1 MDKPNLLFIFTDEQ
15 RFDTL
20 KCYGND
26 FVEAPRLNALAEES
40 FVFERAYVTQPIC
53 TPSRSTIM
61 TGLYPHTTGCLSN
74 NMALKPDTKTIAEM
88 VDDDYFC
95 AYIGK
100 WHLGDEVIPQ
110 HGFEHWVSLDDK
122 YRAHLSKPEYRSR
135 LSDYHHFL
143 VEHGFE
149 PDVDQGDTQVFSRP
163 FAAKLD
169 EPYTKATFVGQQTA
183 QLLREIERR
192 PFVFYV
198 NMLEPHMPFTGPFD
212 DMYDPNEIPVGPQFL
227 QKPAENAS
235 LVNRM
240 LADYFMQAEWEG
252 QDLSTEAGC
261 RGMRAQYLGLVTL
274 VDRAM
279 GAILDALEES
289 GQAENTIVVFTSDH
303 GDMMGDHGIFAKGV
317 LYEEAVRVP
326 LLIRVPWL
334 QRAGRRIRGN
344 FSQIDLVPMLLD
356 LLGEAVPGGLQGQ
369 SRVPVLR
376 GEERLEQE
384 DVFIECHGGH
394 NRPGPPFTTAD
405 EETRRVLG
413 LPWRT
418 VISAD
423 RWKLNL
429 SPEDQCELFDLNTDP
444 HEATNRFDDPG
455 QQERIRDL
463 RGRIARWQE
472 RTGDEAPLP
481 KVH

>member
-20 KCYGND
+20 QCYGND
-26 FVEAPRLNALAEES
+26 FVAAPRLNALAEES

-74 NMALKPDTKTIAEM
+74 NMALGSDTRTIAEM
-88 VDDDYFC
+88 VDRDYAR

-110 HGFEHWVSLDDK
+110 HGFEHWVSLDDQ
-122 YRAHLSKPEYRSR
+122 YRAHLSKSEYRSR

-143 VEHGFE
+143 VGHGFE
-149 PDVDQGDTQVFSRP
+149 PDVDQGDAKVFSRP

-169 EPYTKATFVGQQTA
+169 DPYTKATFVGQQTV
-183 QLLREIERR
+183 QWLRENAGQ
-192 PFVFYV
+192 PFACYV

-212 DMYDPNEIPVGPQFL
+212 EMYDPDAIPTGPQFL
-227 QKPAENAS
+227 QKPGENMS

-240 LADYFMQAEWEG
+240 LAEYFMQAEWEG

-261 RGMRAQYLGLVTL
+261 RKMRAQYLGLVTL
-274 VDRAM
+274 VDRAV

-289 GQAENTIVVFTSDH
+289 GQADHTIVVFTSDH
-303 GDMMGDHGIFAKGV
+303 GDMMGDHGQFAKGV

-326 LLIRVPWL
+326 LLLRVPWL
-334 QRAGRRIRGN
+334 QRERRDIGGN
-344 FSQIDLVPMLLD
+344 FSQIDLVPTLLD
-356 LLGEAVPGGLQGQ
+356 LLGERVPDGLQGQ
-369 SRVPVLR
+369 SRVPVLK
-376 GEERLEQE
+376 GDEGLEGE
-384 DVFIECHGGH
+384 DVFIEWHGVH
-394 NRPGPPFTTAD
+394 RRPGPPFTTAD
-405 EETRRVLG
+405 EETQRLLG

-429 SPEDQCELFDLNTDP
+429 SAEDQCELFDLNTDP
-444 HEATNRFDDPG
+444 HEATNRFNDPD
-455 QQERIRDL
+455 QQQRIRDL
-463 RGRIARWQE
+463 SGRITRWQQ
-472 RTGDEAPLP
+472 RTGDTVSLP
-481 KVH
+481 EL

>member
-135 LSDYHHFL
+135 LSDYHRFL
-143 VEHGFE
+143 VEQGFE
-149 PDVDQGDTQVFSRP
+149 PDMDQGDTRVFSRP

-198 NMLEPHMPFTGPFD
+198 NMLEPHMPFT
-212 DMYDPNEIPVGPQFL
+212 
-227 QKPAENAS
+227 
-235 LVNRM
+235 
-240 LADYFMQAEWEG
+240 
-252 QDLSTEAGC
+252 
-261 RGMRAQYLGLVTL
+261 
-274 VDRAM
+274 
-279 GAILDALEES
+279 
-289 GQAENTIVVFTSDH
+289 
-303 GDMMGDHGIFAKGV
+303 
-317 LYEEAVRVP
+317 
-326 LLIRVPWL
+326 
-334 QRAGRRIRGN
+334 
-344 FSQIDLVPMLLD
+344 
-356 LLGEAVPGGLQGQ
+356 
-369 SRVPVLR
+369 
-376 GEERLEQE
+376 
-384 DVFIECHGGH
+384 
-394 NRPGPPFTTAD
+394 TAD
-405 EETRRVLG
+405 QETRRVLG

-481 KVH
+481 AP